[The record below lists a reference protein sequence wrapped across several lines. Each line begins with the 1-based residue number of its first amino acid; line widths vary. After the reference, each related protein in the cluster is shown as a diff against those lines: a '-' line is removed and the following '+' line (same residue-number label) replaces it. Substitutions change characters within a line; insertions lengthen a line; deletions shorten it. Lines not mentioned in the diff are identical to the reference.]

1 MSLLVESPV
10 SVVEIEILLKII
22 YLVSSIEILI
32 LWFFFGGFKNYFVTI
47 FLAPY
52 GTTMS
57 RMPTNMGRQQQ
68 GFMMD
73 PHAGKLKVCTT

>member
-1 MSLLVESPV
+1 M
-10 SVVEIEILLKII
+10 I
-22 YLVSSIEILI
+22 
-32 LWFFFGGFKNYFVTI
+32 FFWVFINYFVTN

-73 PHAGKLKVCTT
+73 PHAGKLKVCST

>member
-1 MSLLVESPV
+1 M
-10 SVVEIEILLKII
+10 I
-22 YLVSSIEILI
+22 
-32 LWFFFGGFKNYFVTI
+32 FFWVFKNYFVTN

-73 PHAGKLKVCTT
+73 PHAGKLKVPSTYLKFEKALLNQL